1 MTGFRIF
8 MHLRRGES
16 FHIIITVTTHPTKTL
31 IALHANRVWTSED
44 VGSPDCR
51 RTATARYRLSPN
63 SLTPTRP
70 CLTQS
75 GPQLRTGTLWRR
87 FEVGNLHHG
96 KSSCSAAAKEAAHWG
111 GDCWSTIPQEVSG
124 RGPAPAGFSF
134 HLPPNVS
141 AFLTVS
147 ELPGL
152 APLPPVSPVTGG
164 LANKLDHGVLDAES
178 GH

>member
-1 MTGFRIF
+1 MLTEFGLAKMSDPPIVDEPQQ
-8 MHLRRGES
+8 RGTDSPQTPLLPPVLASPSQDPNLEPGPCGAGSRLGTYTMES
-16 FHIIITVTTHPTKTL
+16 PPAQPPPK
-31 IALHANRVWTSED
+31 
-44 VGSPDCR
+44 
-51 RTATARYRLSPN
+51 
-63 SLTPTRP
+63 RP
-70 CLTQS
+70 
-75 GPQLRTGTLWRR
+75 RTGEGTVVRR
-87 FEVGNLHHG
+87 
-96 KSSCSAAAKEAAHWG
+96 
-111 GDCWSTIPQEVSG
+111 STIPQEVSG
-124 RGPAPAGFSF
+124 RGPASAGFSF